1 MQHMSGKETRNC
13 KFHDP
18 PTTTMRGYFRVK
30 SVKLMYFFK
39 NLLLYLGAWFRQT
52 KCLVMMT
59 KEKST
64 RIVNFVSPRAGVL
77 LLGCGHMSYSE
88 KRIIRLKFFFLY
100 SQAQIRQT
108 NHIVIMT
115 REGSTKI
122 VIFMTRTR
130 GSCAM
135 EWPYNSYSEKAFFL
149 LKNLL
154 LYSHAQIRQTKY
166 KVIMTYEG
174 STKL

>member
-1 MQHMSGKETRNC
+1 MQHLSGKETRNC

-18 PTTTMRGYFRVK
+18 PPTTIRGYFRVK

-39 NLLLYLGAWFRQT
+39 NLFLYLGAWFRQT

-59 KEKST
+59 TEKST

-77 LLGCGHMSYSE
+77 CQAVAICHTVKMDYSF
-88 KRIIRLKFFFLY
+88 KIFFLY